1 MDAEEEA
8 IFLATPNPADPVVV
22 VACIT
27 ATLAQLEL
35 LLKETVAVMV
45 PSTIPQVVVVVLEV
59 LEATEPAPMWQM
71 LTVAQV
77 AQD

>member
-1 MDAEEEA
+1 MAEEAEVTSLGM
-8 IFLATPNPADPVVV
+8 FKLAALVVV
-22 VACIT
+22 VACM
-27 ATLAQLEL
+27 AALAQLEL

-71 LTVAQV
+71 RTEAQV

>member
-1 MDAEEEA
+1 M
-8 IFLATPNPADPVVV
+8 FKLAALVVV
-22 VACIT
+22 VACM
-27 ATLAQLEL
+27 AALAQLEL

-45 PSTIPQVVVVVLEV
+45 PSTIPQVVVVLEV

-71 LTVAQV
+71 LTEAQV

>member
-1 MDAEEEA
+1 MAA
-8 IFLATPNPADPVVV
+8 
-22 VACIT
+22 
-27 ATLAQLEL
+27 LAQLEL

-71 LTVAQV
+71 LTEAQV